1 MFVVSFKNKCNTP
14 DVMVR
19 VCIETYGCTMNQSD
33 SDIMRGI
40 VSKNFELVDGIDEAD
55 VVILNSCGVVDFTER
70 KILKRA
76 KELKVKGKRVVMA
89 GCLPRISTK
98 KCVEV
103 SDALVSPDNI
113 HLIDIVL
120 REVLKGK
127 KPILIGRNEIDKSK
141 LSCVKRRLRENVIA
155 IVSISEGCT
164 GRCSFCA
171 TRFARSRLRSF
182 KLENVVEEV
191 RRCVE
196 MGFKEIQ
203 ITSQDTGAYGLD
215 RGRYMLPDL
224 LEEICK
230 IEGNFR
236 VRVGMMNPRHA
247 MEMLPDLINAFES
260 EKVYK
265 FIHLP
270 VQSGDEKVLKDM
282 NRDHGVEEFVEVV
295 REFRK
300 NFDDVMVST
309 DVIVGYPTESEESFW
324 KTYDLIRDVEPDI
337 VNITRFSKRPFTSA
351 FRLKEI
357 HGWIV
362 KERSRKL
369 TELARSIGLKRNRRF
384 LGKKL
389 DVLIT
394 KNGKDGTK
402 LARANSYRPVVVRR
416 GELGEFTEVKVV
428 DCRFNY
434 LVGVN

>member
-1 MFVVSFKNKCNTP
+1 
-14 DVMVR
+14 MVK
-19 VCIETYGCTMNQSD
+19 VYIETYGCTMNQAD

-40 VSKNFELVDGIDEAD
+40 IARNFELVDSIDDAD
-55 VVILNSCGVVDFTER
+55 VVIINSCGVVDFTER

-76 KELKVKGKRVVMA
+76 ENLRTRGKKIIMA

-98 KCVEV
+98 KCLAV
-103 SDALVSPDNI
+103 SDAMISPDNV
-113 HLIDIVL
+113 HLVDVAVRSAI
-120 REVLKGK
+120 KGEK
-127 KPILIGRNEIDKSK
+127 FIMIDKSNVDK
-141 LSCVKRRLRENVIA
+141 SELSCVKKRLRENVIA
-155 IVSISEGCT
+155 IVSIAEGCT
-164 GRCSFCA
+164 GKCSFCA
-171 TRFARSRLRSF
+171 TRFARGRLRSF
-182 KLENVVEEV
+182 RLESIVEEV

-196 MGFKEIQ
+196 MGFREIQ

-224 LEEICK
+224 LEAISK
-230 IEGNFR
+230 IEGDFR

-260 EKVYK
+260 EKIYK

-295 REFRK
+295 KEFRR

-309 DVIVGYPTESEESFW
+309 DIIVGYPTETEESFW
-324 KTYDLIRDVEPDI
+324 KTYDLIDRVEPDI
-337 VNITRFSKRPFTSA
+337 VNITRFSKRKFTPA
-351 FRLKEI
+351 FNLKEI

-369 TELARSIGLKRNRRF
+369 TELARKIGLRRNSRF
-384 LGKKL
+384 VGREL

-394 KNGKDGTK
+394 KNGKDNTK
-402 LARANSYRPVVVRR
+402 LARTNSYRPVVVRG
-416 GELGEFTEVKVV
+416 GELGEFKRVKIV
-428 DCRFNY
+428 DYRFNY
-434 LVGVN
+434 LVGTEEFLNMV